1 MTFSSVSLKAF
12 SSVLLPFSETFSP
25 GSVLLGAG
33 NPSIDGSLSD
43 PELVRKLLECQVAS
57 WRAANIRD
65 MALVMAFYQM
75 NLNYRTSHIYANI
88 ELSCLNGAAVCSVYK
103 KMAAADFISDSF

>member
-1 MTFSSVSLKAF
+1 MEWFWWSQS
-12 SSVLLPFSETFSP
+12 
-25 GSVLLGAG
+25 GAG

-88 ELSCLNGAAVCSVYK
+88 ELSCLNGATVCSAFK
-103 KMAAADFISDSF
+103 KKWLQQTLFQTVFKY